1 MTDSRRIE
9 CASPKRHD
17 GHIRTVTGQRVNLLN
32 PDPNTIQPFDIAHHL
47 SNLCRFVGGT
57 ITFYSVAQHSVLASL
72 LVPEPD
78 ALWAL
83 LHDASEAYLGDV
95 SRPLKHGG
103 ALEGYKAAER
113 RMMEAVVLR
122 FGLGYDEPASV
133 TQADEVLLA
142 TEQRDVRPPRNY
154 VPDNPDVRPLAGR
167 IRTWTPEESRAAFL
181 ERLEQLGVYWEVPD
195 WARGLTKPPRLNE
208 LLFYAARLAA
218 PPAAPPDAYI
228 G

>member
-1 MTDSRRIE
+1 MFDRQPRTARNWIQTASGRQFFPLDHQPEEVFIE
-9 CASPKRHD
+9 
-17 GHIRTVTGQRVNLLN
+17 
-32 PDPNTIQPFDIAHHL
+32 DIAHGLAHM
-47 SNLCRFVGGT
+47 CRFNGHT
-57 ITFYSVAQHSVLASL
+57 KSFYSVAQHSVLASL